1 VTTDSPAVER
11 LAAPPDARVEIVEPA
26 ASREA
31 AQTDP
36 LNLET
41 LHLVAPAALQA
52 LPAAVYMTDAAGR
65 ITFYNEAAVR
75 LWGLRP
81 ELGKSEW
88 CGSWRLFWP
97 DGRPM
102 AHHECPM
109 AIALKTQKPI
119 AGAEAIAERPDG
131 TRVPFLAYP
140 TPLFDATGAMV
151 GAVNMLIDVSERIE
165 AEGSEQLLAAI
176 VASSD
181 DAIVSKDLNSIVRTW
196 NRAAEG
202 LFGYSAEEMIGQPI
216 LKLIP
221 ADLQSEETEILRR
234 IRAGE
239 RLEHFDTVRRRKD
252 GTLVDVSLT
261 VSPVR
266 NRRGEIVGAS
276 KIARDNSERRR
287 AQEQQRLIL
296 REMNHRI
303 RNLFSIA
310 GGLVTLTARYAVTPE
325 EMASSIRDRMNAL
338 SRAHELTLP
347 RVTADGAT
355 SSQPTTLDALLH
367 TIAAPYVEPGQE
379 VAERIVV
386 DGPEVVVGGSAVTS
400 FALLLHEIATNA
412 AKYGALS
419 TSSGRVTAEWRI
431 EGEELSLTW
440 REEGGPPVE
449 GEPEATGFGTTLAE
463 ATVVGQFGGKIL
475 REWRPEG
482 LTVQLRLLLERLEK

>member
-1 VTTDSPAVER
+1 MSTHP
-11 LAAPPDARVEIVEPA
+11 RVED
-26 ASREA
+26 
-31 AQTDP
+31 DP
-36 LNLET
+36 LVMERERPSLPKGP
-41 LHLVAPAALQA
+41 LSRPAALSQAVPEVLGALAPDVLLA
-52 LPAAVYMTDAAGR
+52 LPAAIYLTDPDGR
-65 ITFYNEAAVR
+65 ITFYNQAAVDM
-75 LWGLRP
+75 WGVRP
-81 ELGKSEW
+81 QLGKSEW
-88 CGSWRLFWP
+88 CGSWRLYWP

-102 AHHECPM
+102 PHNECPM
-109 AIALKTQKPI
+109 AVALRTRQ
-119 AGAEAIAERPDG
+119 AVRGAEAIAERPDG

-140 TPLFDATGAMV
+140 TPLFDESGALV

-196 NRAAEG
+196 NRAAER
-202 LFGYSAEEMIGQPI
+202 LFGYPAEEMIGQPI

-239 RLEHFDTVRRRKD
+239 RMEHYNTVRRRKD

-276 KIARDNSERRR
+276 KIARDVSEQRR
-287 AQEQQRLIL
+287 AQEQQRLLL

-303 RNLFSIA
+303 RNLFALA
-310 GGLVTLTARYAVTPE
+310 GGLVTLTARYAKTPA
-325 EMASSIRDRMNAL
+325 EMAGSIRERMGAL

-355 SSQPTTLDALLH
+355 EGQPTTLDALLR
-367 TIAAPYVEPGQE
+367 TIVTPYVDADQN
-379 VAERIVV
+379 VTERIVIE
-386 DGPEVVVGGSAVTS
+386 GPEVVVGGSAVTS

-419 TSSGRVTAEWRI
+419 TPSGRVAANWRI
-431 EGEELSLTW
+431 EGEELHLTW
-440 REEGGPPVE
+440 REASGPAVA
-449 GEPEATGFGTTLAE
+449 GEPEGTGFGSTLAE
-463 ATVVGQFGGKIL
+463 AIVRGQFGGSIS

-482 LTVQLRLLLERLEK
+482 LTVQLRILLERLEK